1 MYFQQPFNYYEQPM
15 MGETSFQTPY
25 PSSSMPFPPPFMP
38 MPMPNAHIKH
48 EDKGAE
54 LIEEA
59 ARRERKMAC
68 YDEKIME
75 CCANELDRKRIQQI
89 GLNQRK
95 HEKMFGEIYQGM
107 TGRKLSCD
115 IKEPNLSDD
124 IKTNLEQRIFQGFEC
139 IEIYRKIYF
148 SVMPVEWKMM
158 MYEII
163 GDEQNDLLKYI
174 YYCNKMNAL

>member
-1 MYFQQPFNYYEQPM
+1 MYFQQPFSYHEQPM
-15 MGETSFQTPY
+15 MGEAPFQTPY
-25 PSSSMPFPPPFMP
+25 PISFMPIPPPFMP
-38 MPMPNAHIKH
+38 MSMPNMHIK

-59 ARRERKMAC
+59 ARRERKKVC
-68 YDEKIME
+68 FDDKIMQS
-75 CCANELDRKRIQQI
+75 CTDELDRKRIQQI
-89 GLNQRK
+89 LLNQRK

-115 IKEPNLSDD
+115 IKEPKLSDD
-124 IKTNLEQRIFQGFEC
+124 LKTNLEQRIFDGFEC

-148 SVMPVEWKMM
+148 SVMPPEWKMM

-163 GDEQNDLLKYI
+163 SDEQNDLLKYI
-174 YYCNKMNAL
+174 YYCNKINAF